1 MIKGWHTLSLEL
13 FLHTFNK
20 ASFLGFML
28 QPSNSLVTT
37 ESSGIKNPGLD
48 FGRLEL

>member
-13 FLHTFNK
+13 SLHTFNK

-37 ESSGIKNPGLD
+37 ESSSRKNSGLD
-48 FGRLEL
+48 FGRPEL